1 MRMLASPTPLGAGT
15 ACAES
20 FLSVLQRTATVH
32 HVSLPVL
39 LRFLRAM
46 NSEAGASC
54 PKEINLAS
62 ATTGTGMQTR
72 QLVCIHAKL
81 SDSPPLNGHTLLPLA
96 GVISPRANGIF
107 IQHQRW
113 CPVCLDPDNER
124 YGMLAWLL
132 RPIAHCPLHGVLLEE
147 FCGNCYRSQ
156 SNGAMLITHP
166 YCVRCGSPLWKRRRW
181 SHAQKRY
188 DDWVESQMFD
198 LIGYLSDPERPRP
211 QSNWFETYELLLRRL
226 GNEAI
231 GRFRGVGAEQSK
243 LLRRLPQFGL
253 HVNTL
258 LWLAAN
264 HSTNLIDVVLRP
276 NEVLA
281 EVFPNL
287 EAIPRV
293 VPIRSRYAQSQLSLC
308 QRISTALIQS
318 RGDVYLPS
326 QATLAAL
333 LRLPVWCGRDV
344 KLARRYSQA
353 RARNGDPTMGRTSA
367 AYDRLFVL
375 ELLRLGELESR
386 NDFLVARILARN
398 PIDAPSEVS
407 DRIEKAAKL
416 VHHALGRVVKL
427 STEELGL
434 ESSQI
439 IKSMMA

>member
-1 MRMLASPTPLGAGT
+1 MRILASPTPLGAGT

-20 FLSVLQRTATVH
+20 FLSVLQRTAAVH
-32 HVSLPVL
+32 HVGLPVL
-39 LRFLRAM
+39 LRFIRAM

-54 PKEINLAS
+54 PKEVNLAS
-62 ATTGTGMQTR
+62 ATTGVGMQTR

-132 RPIAHCPLHGVLLEE
+132 RPIAHCPLHGVSLEE

-166 YCVRCGSPLWKRRRW
+166 YCARCGSPLWKRRRW

-188 DDWVESQMFD
+188 DAWVESQMLD
-198 LIGYLSDPERPRP
+198 LIGYLSDPERPMP
-211 QSNWFETYELLLRRL
+211 QSDWFESYELLLRRL
-226 GNEAI
+226 GNEAV
-231 GRFRGVGAEQSK
+231 GRFKGADAEQSK

-293 VPIRSRYAQSQLSLC
+293 VPIRTRYAQSQWQLY
-308 QRISTALIQS
+308 QRVATTLIQAD
-318 RGDVYLPS
+318 GDVYLPS
-326 QATLAAL
+326 QATLGAL
-333 LRLPVWCGRDV
+333 LRVRTRRDRDAE
-344 KLARRYSQA
+344 LARRYRQA
-353 RARNGDPTMGRTSA
+353 RTRSGDPTSGWTSA

-375 ELLRLGELESR
+375 ELQRIGEIESA
-386 NDFLVARILARN
+386 NDFLISHILSRS
-398 PIDAPSEVS
+398 PVDAPLEVS
-407 DRIEKAAKL
+407 DRITRAAKL
-416 VHHALGRVVKL
+416 VHHVLGKTVRL
-427 STEELGL
+427 STKELGL
-434 ESSQI
+434 ESKI
-439 IKSMMA
+439 ARPLMG

>member
-1 MRMLASPTPLGAGT
+1 MRILASPTPLGAGT

-20 FLSVLQRTATVH
+20 FLSVLQRTAAVH
-32 HVSLPVL
+32 HVGLPVL

-81 SDSPPLNGHTLLPLA
+81 SDSPQLNGHTLLPLA

-132 RPIAHCPLHGVLLEE
+132 RPIAHCPLHGVSLEE
-147 FCGNCYRSQ
+147 FCENCYRSQ

-188 DDWVESQMFD
+188 DAWVESQMFD

-226 GNEAI
+226 GNEAV

-293 VPIRSRYAQSQLSLC
+293 VPIRTRYAESQWHLY
-308 QRISTALIQS
+308 QRAVTTLIQAD
-318 RGDVYLPS
+318 GDVYLPS
-326 QATLAAL
+326 QATLGAL
-333 LRLPVWCGRDV
+333 LRVRTRRDRNAE
-344 KLARRYSQA
+344 LARRYR
-353 RARNGDPTMGRTSA
+353 RARTRSGDPTYGWTSA
-367 AYDRLFVL
+367 AYDRLFLL
-375 ELLRLGELESR
+375 EIMRMGEIESA
-386 NDFLVARILARN
+386 NDFLIVHILARS
-398 PIDAPSEVS
+398 PIDPPSEVR
-407 DRIEKAAKL
+407 DRITKAAKL
-416 VHHALGRVVKL
+416 VHHVLGRTVKL
-427 STEELGL
+427 STGELGL
-434 ESSQI
+434 KSKT
-439 IKSMMA
+439 IKCLMG